1 MVKQTCVAATALA
14 AVLLMSSCSETPATT
29 EAKVAE
35 AKVEVKPEA
44 VAGQSAFYQMYKP
57 ARQWA
62 TDLMPLTLAGNDVE
76 GVKSENGK
84 YPMWTAVFVSPSL
97 RQARTFFYSV
107 VDHGTDVHK
116 GVTIGGPQ
124 PWFGATAK
132 SRPFQNSQFNVNSD
146 AAYKTASEKAGDW
159 LKKNPD
165 KALTM
170 VLASTSHFPGPVWY
184 MLWGDHK
191 SGYEIFI
198 DATTGM
204 PAK

>member
-1 MVKQTCVAATALA
+1 MVRKALA
-14 AVLLMSSCSETPATT
+14 AAAFASLLVLSSCSETPATT

-35 AKVEVKPEA
+35 TKVVVKPEA

-57 ARQWA
+57 AREWA

-76 GVKSENGK
+76 GIKSENGK
-84 YPMWTAVFVSPSL
+84 YPMWTAVFVSPSK
-97 RQARTFFYSV
+97 REARTFFYSV

-116 GVTIGGPQ
+116 GVTIGGPESWGG
-124 PWFGATAK
+124 PTAK

-146 AAYKTASEKAGDW
+146 AAYKTAAQNAADW

-165 KALTM
+165 KKLAM
-170 VLASTSHFPGPVWY
+170 VMASTSHFPGPVWY

>member
-1 MVKQTCVAATALA
+1 MVKQTLLATAALA
-14 AVLLMSSCSETPATT
+14 AVFVFSSCSETPATT

-35 AKVEVKPEA
+35 AKVDVKPEA
-44 VAGQSAFYQMYKP
+44 VAGQSAYYQMYKP

-62 TDLMPLTLAGNDVE
+62 ADSMALTLAGNDVE
-76 GVKSENGK
+76 GIKSENGK

-97 RQARTFFYSV
+97 KQARTFFFAV
-107 VDHGTDVHK
+107 ADHGRDIHK
-116 GVTIGGPQ
+116 GVTIGGPEA
-124 PWFGATAK
+124 WFGATAK
-132 SRPFQNSQFNVNSD
+132 SRPFQNHQFNINSD
-146 AAYKTASEKAGDW
+146 AAYKTAAEKAGDW

-165 KALTM
+165 KKLAM

-191 SGYEIFI
+191 SGYDMFV

>member
-1 MVKQTCVAATALA
+1 MVRKALTAAAFLP
-14 AVLLMSSCSETPATT
+14 LLFLNSCSETPATT

-35 AKVEVKPEA
+35 TKVVVKPEA
-44 VAGQSAFYQMYKP
+44 VARQSAFYQMYKP
-57 ARQWA
+57 AREWA

-76 GVKSENGK
+76 GIKSENGK
-84 YPMWTAVFVSPSL
+84 FPMWTAVFVSPSK
-97 RQARTFFYSV
+97 REARTFFYSV

-116 GVTIGGPQ
+116 GVTIGGPE
-124 PWFGATAK
+124 PWSGPTAK

-146 AAYKTASEKAGDW
+146 AAYKTAAQNAGDW

-165 KALTM
+165 KKLAM
-170 VLASTSHFPGPVWY
+170 VMASTSHFPGPVWY

-198 DATTGM
+198 DATTGL

>member
-1 MVKQTCVAATALA
+1 MVRKTLVAAAFATLL
-14 AVLLMSSCSETPATT
+14 VLSSCSETPATT

-35 AKVEVKPEA
+35 AKVVVKPEA

-57 ARQWA
+57 AREWA

-76 GVKSENGK
+76 GIKSENGK
-84 YPMWTAVFVSPSL
+84 FPMWTVVFVSPTK
-97 RQARTFFYSV
+97 REARTFFYSV
-107 VDHGTDVHK
+107 VDHGNDVHK
-116 GVTIGGPQ
+116 GVTIGGPESWSG
-124 PWFGATAK
+124 PTAK

-146 AAYKTASEKAGDW
+146 AAFKTAAQNAGDW

-165 KALTM
+165 KKLAM
-170 VLASTSHFPGPVWY
+170 VMASTSHFPGPVWY